1 MSDVPLAELEA
12 AMQRRV
18 QAMPARLRP
27 FTTERGGLPR
37 AFVLSGARGVGKTT
51 FLLHGASATS
61 VLHVSVD
68 NPLLTNIP
76 LYELGRAAFMAG
88 YRGVAFDEVHFA
100 KDWGAH
106 LKALYD
112 DFPEHSVWASDS
124 SSLALR
130 GGIADLSRR
139 YVPIHMPL
147 MSFREFLYLES
158 GTLPPT
164 VDPFPG
170 GMGGSLP
177 RIDASLLEAFR
188 RYRSGGTR
196 PFHAEGD
203 FRERML
209 AVLEKSL
216 YADVPFFLPNV
227 GESNLRLMNAI
238 VATLARSAVPRL
250 QVRSLCAD
258 WNVGADRLYALIE
271 VMEAIGLLRVVRFE
285 NDAKARSIGAKLFF
299 ADPAF
304 YGVLGGNAGTMRE
317 ALVTMLC
324 AESGWL
330 VEAAR
335 EETTGD
341 FVITRRDGASPR
353 RFALEVGGAS
363 KRRKGSDFVIRDD
376 LDFPTAAALPLW
388 TLGMMY

>member
-1 MSDVPLAELEA
+1 MSEVPLSDLEA
-12 AMQRRV
+12 AMRRRV
-18 QAMPARLRP
+18 QVLPPRIRP
-27 FTTERGGLPR
+27 STTERGELPR

-51 FLLHGASATS
+51 FLLHHALAAG

-68 NPLLTNIP
+68 NPLLAGIA

-112 DFPEHSVWASDS
+112 DFPDRAVWASDS

-130 GGIADLSRR
+130 GGVADLSRR
-139 YVPIHMPL
+139 FVPVHMPL
-147 MSFREFLYLES
+147 MSFREFLFLES
-158 GTLPPT
+158 GAVLPT
-164 VDPFPG
+164 IDPFSG
-170 GMGGSLP
+170 GTGGSLP
-177 RIDASLLEAFR
+177 RVDAALLQAFR
-188 RYRSGGTR
+188 RYREGGTR
-196 PFHAEGD
+196 PFQGEGD

-216 YADVPFFLPNV
+216 YADVPFLLPKV

-271 VMEAIGLLRVVRFE
+271 VMEAIGLLRVVRYE
-285 NDAKARSIGAKLFF
+285 NDTKARSVGAKLFF

-317 ALVTMLC
+317 ALVAALC

-330 VEAAR
+330 VEASR

-341 FVITRRDGASPR
+341 FVISRLGGSSTRRI
-353 RFALEVGGAS
+353 ALEVGGAS

-376 LDFPTAAALPLW
+376 LDYPTAAALPLW
-388 TLGMMY
+388 MLGMMY